1 MLLTIHEY
9 RIPIKSAKEDATN
22 KYLKDTPYNTYYVEV
37 NSMEFYYELMEHLEI
52 NARVSFNNAQTFD
65 IANYTVYLVEHLTST
80 SIINLI
86 NKVRENTNLLLDNI
100 KAKSILTDTK
110 TENFN
115 VNVDVP
121 VEYNT
126 VAVKKDIGL
135 WNPFIQTKVLISA
148 TKGNTNEK
156 GNYTNAE
163 ESNTVL

>member
-1 MLLTIHEY
+1 MLLKISKY
-9 RIPIKSAKEDATN
+9 NIDVKLAKEDIKN

-37 NSMEFYYELMEHLEI
+37 NSMEFYYELMEYLEI

-86 NKVRENTNLLLDNI
+86 DKVRNETNLLLDNI
-100 KAKSILTDTK
+100 KAKAILTDTK
-110 TENFN
+110 TEKFN

-126 VAVKKDIGL
+126 IAVKKDIGL
-135 WNPFIQTKVLISA
+135 WNPFIQTKVHISA

-156 GNYTNAE
+156 GNYTNTE

>member
-1 MLLTIHEY
+1 MLLAIHEY
-9 RIPIKSAKEDATN
+9 RITTESAKEDVTS

-37 NSMEFYYELMEHLEI
+37 NSMELYYELMEYLEI
-52 NARVSFNNAQTFD
+52 NARMSFNNAFEFN

-80 SIINLI
+80 SIISLI
-86 NKVRENTNLLLDNI
+86 NKVRDNSNLLLDNI
-100 KAKSILTDTK
+100 KAKAILTDTK
-110 TENFN
+110 TENYN

-126 VAVKKDIGL
+126 LAVKKDIGL
-135 WNPFIQTKVLISA
+135 IYPFIQTKVLISA

-163 ESNTVL
+163 ESNTFL